1 MEAQRISI
9 AVSSAYHTALITTW
23 AEATKRPLSGMG
35 AYLLE
40 KGLETALKEGIVPA
54 EIIASVNGDFF
65 SNL

>member
-1 MEAQRISI
+1 MESQRISI

-23 AEATKRPLSGMG
+23 AEATKRPLSGLG

-54 EIIASVNGDFF
+54 EILSSVNNQFF
-65 SNL
+65 SDL